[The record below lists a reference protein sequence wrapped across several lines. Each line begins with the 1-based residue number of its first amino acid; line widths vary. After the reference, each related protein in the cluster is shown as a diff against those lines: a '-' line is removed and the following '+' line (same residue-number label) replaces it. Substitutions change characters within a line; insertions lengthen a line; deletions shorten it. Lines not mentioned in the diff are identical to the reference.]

1 MMMQQQQ
8 LPRPVPSSPPDH
20 ETTPLL
26 SSHHPTR
33 LDALKSELITLYI
46 SLIYRSRAARD
57 ARFDA
62 LDGLRACAFLWVCAY
77 HTVFFKTSW
86 PLTLIYPFRHL
97 AAMGWCGVSIFL
109 ALSGFLMSLCLD
121 RLLRQPTPAGLIWS
135 IARWLALRFL
145 RIWPSLA
152 VAALISQMIVAS
164 MLHASWR
171 HGCGTLGGRQS
182 IIHFWLNILGL
193 TENWQGKGLH
203 RGCNTMTLWSVAVEC
218 QFYAFLPLFAML
230 RQKSKRTAAMCVTAC
245 VVLLVWLRILAG
257 FHAVDRFLAK
267 DDKMHI
273 SAPNVFI
280 RPGLMSEV
288 LYYRTH
294 FRAAEFFVG
303 VLSHYAYEE
312 VITIVNSA
320 QSLGDMSIMHSLMLP
335 AVEATCAIGFAGF
348 ALIECALQQ
357 ALAKPMWLANHRL
370 CAAIFTAVPGPC
382 VAVTTAAAVAAMCG
396 GEDRTSAPFRH
407 ARWLLSQSLLYPL
420 ASISYTSYLM
430 GGVMLT
436 MEYVR
441 PASWMVRS
449 SPLDFFCYVTVSCG
463 LGLALALAVER
474 PCMAISRVFFQR
486 RHPGAPAGQRQQTTI
501 APPDN
506 SVEIAILGPSCHGHK
521 DIVGKAVSRTRICVS
536 ATVEWLVVLAV
547 CSGLLAIFS
556 PKRHAPRLHDPTNY
570 TCVQSVMDIALYPP
584 PQTPSHVFMVE
595 RELTALPSH
604 DLCPGYADDAHEQL
618 RTVPAKFGVSPELFG
633 ALQAAAPSDYT
644 ADSNVLFPANASTLG
659 KQWVAAFEPEN
670 CRNTDCDIV
679 RRNGQC
685 RILGG
690 VCAHT
695 CRFSDAKVF
704 QVATLAPAAPTRLV
718 IFLHGYGQDGWQQ
731 ATSYFKG
738 GPQGA
743 RLQALAERMNF
754 ALAAISARTDFIHAA
769 NWMPHDN
776 ESVQA
781 EADHITRAIDVALA
795 YYPTIDARSG
805 VYLVGWAQGADLAIS
820 YACAHS
826 SKIAG
831 FWAVAPTRVRACNRP
846 VSSSV
851 RALFEIPEDDSTAD
865 THGSPRQNSALSWNR
880 KQLCESLELVPDLN
894 INVLQ
899 SDTCAPD
906 SAVHV
911 ASCGNRGSMIYV
923 ATDSNHQS
931 RPVRSRD
938 WPTRALFALFDGQFH
953 LS

>member
-1 MMMQQQQ
+1 MTHRE
-8 LPRPVPSSPPDH
+8 LTAH
-20 ETTPLL
+20 EKTPLL
-26 SSHHPTR
+26 PSTHQPTR
-33 LDALKSELITLYI
+33 LDCLKSELIKLYAA
-46 SLIYRSRAARD
+46 LIYRSRSARD

-86 PLTLIYPFRHL
+86 PLTLVYPFRHL
-97 AAMGWCGVSIFL
+97 AALGWCGVSIFL
-109 ALSGFLMSLCLD
+109 ALSGFLMSLGLD
-121 RLLRQPTPAGLIWS
+121 RLLRQPAAGGVARS
-135 IARWLALRFL
+135 IAQWLAMRFL

-152 VAALISQMIVAS
+152 VAALISQIIVAS

-182 IIHFWLNILGL
+182 IVHFWLSILGL

-203 RGCNTMTLWSVAVEC
+203 RGCSTMTLWSVAVEC
-218 QFYAFLPLFAML
+218 QFYAFLPLFAMI
-230 RQKSKRTAAMCVTAC
+230 RQRSKRAATMCVTAC
-245 VVLLVWLRILAG
+245 VVFLVWLRILAG

-303 VLSHYAYEE
+303 VLSHYAYDK
-312 VITIVNSA
+312 VLTIAHSARSAAGDTSIT
-320 QSLGDMSIMHSLMLP
+320 HTLMLP
-335 AVEATCAIGFAGF
+335 AVEVTCAIGFAGF
-348 ALIECALQQ
+348 ALIECALQR

-370 CAAIFTAVPGPC
+370 LAATFTAVPGPC

-407 ARWLLSQSLLYPL
+407 ARWLLSQSFLYPI

-430 GGVMLT
+430 SGVMLT
-436 MEYVR
+436 MEYIR

-449 SPLDFFCYVTVSCG
+449 SPLDFFSYVIVSCG
-463 LGLALALAVER
+463 LGLALAIAVER
-474 PCMAISRVFFQR
+474 PCMAISRMCFHQR
-486 RHPGAPAGQRQQTTI
+486 HTGPAPAQRQLNAGAPRDSG
-501 APPDN
+501 
-506 SVEIAILGPSCHGHK
+506 VEIGVLGPNCHGDK
-521 DIVGKAVSRTRICVS
+521 EFIGKAASRTRILVS

-556 PKRHAPRLHDPTNY
+556 PKRHAPRLHGAKNS
-570 TCVQSVMDIALYPP
+570 TCAHSVMDVALYPP
-584 PQTPSHVFMVE
+584 PRMPSHVFMVD
-595 RELTALPSH
+595 RDVPALPSL
-604 DLCPGYADDAHEQL
+604 DLCPGYANDAHEQL
-618 RTVPAKFGVSPELFG
+618 RTVHAKFGFSPELFG
-633 ALQAAAPSDYT
+633 TLQAAAPSDYT
-644 ADSNVLFPANASTLG
+644 ADLDVLFPSNASKLG
-659 KQWVAAFEPEN
+659 RQWVAAFEPEN
-670 CRNTDCDIV
+670 CVNTDCDAV

-690 VCAHT
+690 VCANT
-695 CRFSDAKVF
+695 CRFSDAKLF

-718 IFLHGYGQDGWQQ
+718 IFLHDYGQDGWQQ
-731 ATSYFKG
+731 ATSYFEG

-743 RLQALAERMNF
+743 RLQALAEQMSF
-754 ALAAISARTDFIHAA
+754 ALATISARTDLMHAT
-769 NWMPHDN
+769 NWMPHGN

-781 EADHITRAIDVALA
+781 EDDHITRAIDVALA
-795 YYPTIDARSG
+795 HFPTIDARSG
-805 VYLVGWAQGADLAIS
+805 VYLVGWAQGADMAIS
-820 YACAHS
+820 YACTHS

-831 FWAVAPTRVRACNRP
+831 FWAVAPTNFRACNRP
-846 VSSSV
+846 VSSSI
-851 RALFEIPEDDSTAD
+851 RALFEILEEDSVVD
-865 THGSPRQNSALSWNR
+865 TVGSSRQNAALWWNR
-880 KQLCESLELVPDLN
+880 EQLCDHLELVRDLK
-894 INVLQ
+894 INVIR

-906 SAVHV
+906 SKVRV
-911 ASCGNRGSMIYV
+911 ASCGDRGSMTLV
-923 ATDSNHQS
+923 TANSNHQW
-931 RPVRSRD
+931 PVRSRD
-938 WPTRALFALFDGQFH
+938 WPARALFALFDGEFH